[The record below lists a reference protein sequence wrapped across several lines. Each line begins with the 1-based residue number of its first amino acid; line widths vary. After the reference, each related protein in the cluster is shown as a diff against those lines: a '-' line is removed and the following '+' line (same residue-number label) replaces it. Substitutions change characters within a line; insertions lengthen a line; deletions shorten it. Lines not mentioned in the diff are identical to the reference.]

1 MSRGLSG
8 GALNHLPVN
17 LQTNNMIK
25 INRTSSAVQA
35 LYVSP
40 KTGVATVEFNNGTKE
55 TFTGVSTVDLE
66 DVLYN
71 STASLGF
78 FVNQVLLG
86 REPKAAVIAA

>member
-8 GALNHLPVN
+8 GALNHLLVN
-17 LQTNNMIK
+17 LRTNKVIK
-25 INRTSSAVQA
+25 INRSSSAVQA

-40 KTGVATVEFNNGTKE
+40 PTGVATVEFKNGTKE
-55 TFTGVSTVDLE
+55 TFTGVNSEDLE

-71 STASLGF
+71 TTASLGF

-86 REPKAAVIAA
+86 REPKATANAA